1 MKIIFRL
8 KLRKKRGSGSK
19 PTSKKRV
26 RNKETKWRTKHKH
39 IKSNVIYLINH
50 EITRKVEIARLRLY
64 NTRWITKC
72 NGAW

>member
-26 RNKETKWRTKHKH
+26 RNKETKWRT
-39 IKSNVIYLINH
+39 
-50 EITRKVEIARLRLY
+50 
-64 NTRWITKC
+64 TKLK
-72 NGAW
+72 